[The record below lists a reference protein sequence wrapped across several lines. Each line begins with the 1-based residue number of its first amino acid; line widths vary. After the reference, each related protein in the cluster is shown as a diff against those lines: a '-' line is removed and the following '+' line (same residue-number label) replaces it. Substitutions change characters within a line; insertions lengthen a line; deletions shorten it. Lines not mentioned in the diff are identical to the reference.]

1 MLWFSFYFHLVLQFI
16 VAAPFFSHYYQVPH
30 ENENKNNFLSHR
42 IKTETKLTTI
52 AVSVTA
58 APYENKNKNS
68 HRHLVLQYIVA
79 IGTDNYISP
88 GFLNIQSK
96 PNNRC
101 CPSDC
106 LFSTD
111 WYPSASRI
119 LNIACLLYTSDAAD
133 E

>member
-1 MLWFSFYFHLVLQFI
+1 MLQFI

-30 ENENKNNFLSHR
+30 ENENENNFLSHR

-79 IGTDNYISP
+79 VPILQSLLSRFGTSWVI
-88 GFLNIQSK
+88 
-96 PNNRC
+96 PNAGEAIR
-101 CPSDC
+101 
-106 LFSTD
+106 
-111 WYPSASRI
+111 
-119 LNIACLLYTSDAAD
+119 LL
-133 E
+133 

>member
-30 ENENKNNFLSHR
+30 ENENENNFLSHR

-68 HRHLVLQYIVA
+68 HRHLVLQYIGHSYSSVITFPIRHFVGNTECGGSNQVA
-79 IGTDNYISP
+79 VAQVS
-88 GFLNIQSK
+88 
-96 PNNRC
+96 
-101 CPSDC
+101 
-106 LFSTD
+106 
-111 WYPSASRI
+111 
-119 LNIACLLYTSDAAD
+119 
-133 E
+133 